1 LFSVAHVRYFWGETA
16 GIMLDWREH
25 ITSDPKI
32 MLGKPCFKGTRVPVY
47 LILQKIAHGER
58 IEDLLEGYP
67 SLTLDS
73 IKAAQFYAVDAVNND
88 IVYPAV
94 P

>member
-1 LFSVAHVRYFWGETA
+1 
-16 GIMLDWREH
+16 MLNWRDH
-25 ITSDPKI
+25 ISSDPKI

-47 LILQKIAHGER
+47 LILQKIAYGER
-58 IEDLLEGYP
+58 VEDLLVGYP
-67 SLTLDS
+67 SLTSDS
-73 IKAAQFYAVDAVNND
+73 IKAAQLYAVDAVNND

>member
-1 LFSVAHVRYFWGETA
+1 
-16 GIMLDWREH
+16 MLDWHDH

-32 MLGKPCFKGTRVPVY
+32 MLGKPCFRGTRVPVY
-47 LILQKIAHGER
+47 LILQKFAYGER
-58 IEDLLEGYP
+58 EEDLLAGYP
-67 SLTLDS
+67 GLTKES
-73 IKAAQFYAVDAVNND
+73 IQAAQLFAVDAVNND